1 MCGTLTHM
9 GDRLR
14 PGKVPWDIVARSLGA
29 ALPPEVKLGPG
40 VGEDA
45 AVVEIG
51 GELWAI
57 ATDPITFTGADAGRL
72 AVIVNAND
80 VAVRGATPALFLAT
94 VLVAGQDADTDRIGD
109 LLDEIADG
117 CREVGA
123 ALVGGHTEV
132 TPGLD
137 RSILS
142 GVMMGRVV
150 DRPVTTGGARPGDR
164 LAIVGTAGLEGT
176 AILLAEHG
184 EQLAH
189 VLTDLDRRE
198 AERVLAGDWLSVVRP
213 ALAAAR
219 VPGVTAMHDV
229 TEGGVGEAL
238 WELSRA
244 CGHALEVD
252 RESIPVLPA
261 TTAVCEVFGLD
272 PLGLIGSGALLV
284 ACDPEH
290 GEALDA
296 ALASIG
302 VQARWIGAVTAAP
315 GPTTGVPR
323 FERDE
328 ILVPTA
334 LGSIRAVVFDMD
346 GTLVDSRYDWPEI
359 RRVLEVDGPSIIDAL
374 NGLDEPLRS
383 QRWSRL
389 LAFEHEAT
397 RAASL
402 HAGARELLAI
412 LHDHGIRAALVT
424 NNTDDNTRWLLERF
438 GLEFDVVLTRDSGLW
453 KPSADPIEAAMHR
466 LGATPEQT
474 LAVGDSIYDLDAA
487 RAAGCGLVCMV
498 LEGRH
503 RHGEHADLAFSDLTD
518 LRRALELVLPG

>member
-1 MCGTLTHM
+1 M
-9 GDRLR
+9 GERLR
-14 PGKVPWDIVARSLGA
+14 PGKVPWDIVARSLGD
-29 ALPPEVKLGPG
+29 ALPAEVKLGPG

-51 GELWAI
+51 GELWAV
-57 ATDPITFTGADAGRL
+57 ATDPITFTGAAAGRL

-80 VAVRGATPALFLAT
+80 VAVRGATPTLFLAT
-94 VLVAGQDADTDRIGD
+94 VLLAGEDADTDRIGE
-109 LLDEIADG
+109 LLDEIAGG

-132 TPGLD
+132 TPGLE
-137 RSILS
+137 RSVLS
-142 GVMMGRVV
+142 GVMLGRIA
-150 DRPVTTGGARPGDR
+150 DRPITTGGARPGDR
-164 LAIVGTAGLEGT
+164 IAIVGAAGLEGT
-176 AILLAEHG
+176 SILLAELG
-184 EQLAH
+184 SGLARAMSDTARH
-189 VLTDLDRRE
+189 EV
-198 AERVLAGDWLSVVRP
+198 ERALAGDWLSVVRP

-219 VPGVTAMHDV
+219 VRGVTAMHDV

-252 RESIPVLPA
+252 RESIPVLAA

-284 ACDPEH
+284 ACDPSD

-296 ALASIG
+296 ALASVG
-302 VQARWIGAVTAAP
+302 GRATWIGAVTDRP
-315 GPTTGVPR
+315 GPATGVPR

-328 ILVPTA
+328 ILVPST

-374 NGLDEPLRS
+374 NDLDEPLRS

-389 LAFEHEAT
+389 LAFEHDAT

-402 HAGARELLAI
+402 HAGARELLAL
-412 LHDHGIRAALVT
+412 LHDRGIRAALVT

-438 GLEFDVVLTRDSGLW
+438 GLDFDVVLTRDSGLW
-453 KPSADPIEAAMHR
+453 KPSADPIEAAIRR

-503 RHGEHADLAFSDLTD
+503 RHGAHADLAFSDLDD
-518 LRRALELVLPG
+518 LRLALELVLSR

>member
-1 MCGTLTHM
+1 M
-9 GDRLR
+9 GERLR
-14 PGKVPWDIVARSLGA
+14 PGKVPWDILARSLGD

-51 GELWAI
+51 GELWAV

-72 AVIVNAND
+72 AVVVNAND
-80 VAVRGATPALFLAT
+80 VAVRGAAPTLFLAT
-94 VLVAGQDADTDRIGD
+94 LLLAAEDADTDRVGA
-109 LLDEIADG
+109 LLDAIADG
-117 CREVGA
+117 CRDVGA

-132 TPGLD
+132 TPGLE
-137 RSILS
+137 RTVVS
-142 GVMMGRVV
+142 GVMLGRIV
-150 DRPVTTGGARPGDR
+150 DRPITTGDARPGD
-164 LAIVGTAGLEGT
+164 LVAMVGTGGLEGT
-176 AILLAEHG
+176 SILLAEHG
-184 EQLAH
+184 GRLAGIMSDGERH
-189 VLTDLDRRE
+189 EVERE
-198 AERVLAGDWLSVVRP
+198 LAGDWLSVVRP

-219 VPGVTAMHDV
+219 VNGVTAMHDV

-238 WELSRA
+238 WEMSRA
-244 CGHALEVD
+244 CGRALDVD
-252 RESIPVLPA
+252 RDAIPVLSA

-284 ACDPEH
+284 ACDPAAR
-290 GEALDA
+290 EALDA
-296 ALASIG
+296 ALTA
-302 VQARWIGAVTAAP
+302 VRCRAAWIGTVTDAA
-315 GPTTGVPR
+315 GPATGVPR

-328 ILVPTA
+328 ILVPAA
-334 LGSIRAVVFDMD
+334 LGAIRAVVFDMD

-374 NGLDEPLRS
+374 NGLEEPLRS
-383 QRWSRL
+383 ERWSRL

-402 HAGARELLAI
+402 HAGASELLDL
-412 LHDHGIRAALVT
+412 LHARGIRAALVT

-453 KPSADPIEAAMHR
+453 KPSADPIEAAMRR
-466 LGATPEQT
+466 LGASPDRT

-503 RHGEHADLAFSDLTD
+503 RHGEHADLAFSDLHD
-518 LRRALELVLPG
+518 LGRALELVLSV